1 MNELLSEQ
9 LSNKLRNKK
18 VLVVGLGLQ
27 GGGVGLVKF
36 LDKMGAEVTVTDL
49 RIESQLASSIDK
61 LKDISYKSTFGGHKE
76 EDFLNADII
85 FKGPSVPW
93 THPLI
98 QKAEQTGIR
107 VEMESAFFAAHCPV
121 PIIGVTGTRGKSTV
135 THMISAIL
143 KRAGRNV
150 LLGGNIPNVSTINLL
165 SDIEDDTQVILELPS
180 WHLSGFH
187 RRHISPHIG
196 VFTNIFPDHLN
207 YYKDMDEY
215 VWDKKAIYLYQGID
229 DHLVANKNLEEV
241 ISKDD
246 RKGTIHFFEGSDF
259 AESMRYLRGPHN
271 VENAAAAAEVA
282 RLLGINESHIA
293 TSLSEFRGVPFRQEV
308 VGTKD
313 NVFFINDTTSTTPA
327 ATIAALKSFPPEHT
341 VLILGGDTKNLPT
354 TELVEALNSV
364 NSIVLVKGTFTDE
377 ILIDISQK
385 YQNKTSSVLSS
396 LSEAVDAAYRRA
408 AQIKS
413 DAAYVLFS
421 PSATSFAQFAN
432 EFDRGGAFNQEV
444 KKLTTL

>member
-36 LDKMGAEVTVTDL
+36 LDKMGAEITVTDL
-49 RIESQLASSIDK
+49 RTESQLAPSIDK
-61 LKDISYKSTFGGHKE
+61 LKDISHKSTFGEHKE
-76 EDFLNADII
+76 EDFLKADII

-93 THPLI
+93 TQPLI
-98 QKAEQTGIR
+98 QKAEQTGVR
-107 VEMESAFFAAHCPV
+107 VEMEASFFAAHCPV

-143 KRAGRNV
+143 KKAGRNV

-187 RRHISPHIG
+187 RRHISPHIA

-215 VWDKKAIYLYQGID
+215 IWDKKAIYLYQANSDYLI
-229 DHLVANKNLEEV
+229 ANKNLEDV
-241 ISKDD
+241 ISKDEY
-246 RKGTIHFFEGSDF
+246 KGTIHFFEESDF
-259 AESMRYLRGPHN
+259 TESMKYLRGPHN
-271 VENAAAAAEVA
+271 AENAAAAAEVA
-282 RLLGINESHIA
+282 RLLSIGESHIA
-293 TSLSEFRGVPFRQEV
+293 TSLSQFRGVSFRQEV

-313 NVFFINDTTSTTPA
+313 NVFFINDSTSTTPA

-364 NSIVLVKGTFTDE
+364 NSIVLIKGTFTDE
-377 ILIDISQK
+377 ILKDISQK
-385 YQNKTSSVLSS
+385 YPNKTSSVFSS
-396 LSEAVDAAYRRA
+396 LSEAVDAAYRWA
-408 AQIKS
+408 TQIKS
-413 DAAYVLFS
+413 GQSYVLFS
-421 PSATSFAQFAN
+421 PAATSFAQFAN
-432 EFDRGGAFNQEV
+432 EFDRGGAFNQGV